1 MQRLPADPKDL
12 SAGKG
17 LTPKLQGSYLEQYKL
32 WRSDPTNAG
41 VEGKYE
47 AAFREKQQT
56 YESNRKAWEQAHPK
70 GQPAEESPAWL
81 PTWVCP
87 RLQQAAVRKL
97 AVIEDIQTLD
107 ALVLSVAVAAY
118 GSRLITRWGFAH
130 PDSDVDVDTKQPS
143 GQYTPPFQTKAARAA
158 LVADCLR
165 LLLVSKASQRS
176 GGLTRAETDVLRV
189 RASSC
194 GCVHTGSVSTS
205 PVPRFAQGRPAPP
218 MLVNYVLDAVRVMGG
233 AKQDSHPG
241 MPGGDPHEPRRNR
254 SEGGSSEP
262 GQPRKRKHGKG
273 TGAGQGRPVSL
284 RKTMDAIDART
295 EGWAASR
302 RAAPKIVRG
311 EAYSTAASQ
320 PPEPAQPP
328 PPPGPPSSAG

>member
-1 MQRLPADPKDL
+1 MGPL
-12 SAGKG
+12 
-17 LTPKLQGSYLEQYKL
+17 
-32 WRSDPTNAG
+32 
-41 VEGKYE
+41 
-47 AAFREKQQT
+47 
-56 YESNRKAWEQAHPK
+56 H
-70 GQPAEESPAWL
+70 
-81 PTWVCP
+81 
-87 RLQQAAVRKL
+87 
-97 AVIEDIQTLD
+97 
-107 ALVLSVAVAAY
+107 VACL
-118 GSRLITRWGFAH
+118 RNQL
-130 PDSDVDVDTKQPS
+130 
-143 GQYTPPFQTKAARAA
+143 
-158 LVADCLR
+158 DCLR

-194 GCVHTGSVSTS
+194 GCVHTASVSTS

-284 RKTMDAIDART
+284 RKTMDAIDARSL
-295 EGWAASR
+295 GWKESR
-302 RAAPKIVRG
+302 RAAPAVTRNEKFLVKSSKKPT
-311 EAYSTAASQ
+311 AATQPAAAPQPQPAAASQ
-320 PPEPAQPP
+320 PQPP
-328 PPPGPPSSAG
+328 D

>member
-1 MQRLPADPKDL
+1 
-12 SAGKG
+12 
-17 LTPKLQGSYLEQYKL
+17 
-32 WRSDPTNAG
+32 
-41 VEGKYE
+41 
-47 AAFREKQQT
+47 
-56 YESNRKAWEQAHPK
+56 
-70 GQPAEESPAWL
+70 
-81 PTWVCP
+81 
-87 RLQQAAVRKL
+87 
-97 AVIEDIQTLD
+97 
-107 ALVLSVAVAAY
+107 
-118 GSRLITRWGFAH
+118 
-130 PDSDVDVDTKQPS
+130 
-143 GQYTPPFQTKAARAA
+143 
-158 LVADCLR
+158 
-165 LLLVSKASQRS
+165 
-176 GGLTRAETDVLRV
+176 
-189 RASSC
+189 
-194 GCVHTGSVSTS
+194 
-205 PVPRFAQGRPAPP
+205 

-328 PPPGPPSSAG
+328 PPPGPPLSAG